1 VCFVSA
7 QYRDVAYVLSGLTV
21 VKARHCGHVKNV
33 AESLLALAVVTQP
46 GAILACAPGSAVS

>member
-7 QYRDVAYVLSGLTV
+7 QHRDVAYVLSDLTV

-33 AESLLALAVVTQP
+33 AEALLALAVVAQP
-46 GAILACAPGSAVS
+46 RAVLACAPGSAVS

>member
-7 QYRDVAYVLSGLTV
+7 QYRDVAYVLSGLTI

-33 AESLLALAVVTQP
+33 AEALLALAVVAEP
-46 GAILACAPGSAVS
+46 RSVLACAPRSAVR